1 VPINVVAVKET
12 ATGEK
17 RVALDPQTA
26 IRLSKKGLQIT
37 IEKNAGLQATFS
49 DKDYKDCE
57 VKDSAEAALS
67 TSDIFLKVQPPTVDE
82 VNAMKEGS
90 IMMSLMFAHQNTEM
104 LDALK
109 AKKITAFAM
118 ELIPRI
124 TRAQAMDVL
133 SSQATVAGYKAAIIA
148 AEKAVSFFPMLT
160 TAAGTIRPAKV
171 IVIGAG
177 VAGLQAIA
185 TARRLGAVVEAYDIR
200 PDAREQVE
208 SLGAKMIDTGVSAE
222 GEGGYAREL
231 TDDEKAKQAE
241 ALAKKLQKAD
251 AVIST
256 AAIPGRPAPKI
267 ISKAMVKGM
276 KRGAVIIDLAAETGG
291 NCELTK
297 LGKTVSHQG
306 VVIEGP
312 LNLASQAPVQASEM
326 YAKNCYNLLELMVKD
341 GEILLDFEDEVLA
354 GSLLTHKGELKHERV
369 KQMMGDA

>member
-1 VPINVVAVKET
+1 MPINVVAVKET

-49 DKDYKDCE
+49 DIDYKDCE

-104 LDALK
+104 LAALK

-297 LGKTVSHQG
+297 PGKTVSHQG

-354 GSLLTHKGELKHERV
+354 GSLLTHEGELKHERV
-369 KQMMGDA
+369 KQMMGDV